1 MGLVVG
7 TVLVS
12 IMFNVSKQ
20 FIRKNSVFF
29 ALKDVAQSLEQQTIV
44 SDPIVLVME
53 TQVTELVRLV
63 YDGHWSTN
71 TRVQLITDV

>member
-63 YDGHWSTN
+63 YDGH
-71 TRVQLITDV
+71 